1 MRERACFVLHVLPDR
16 LDEYRRRHGEVWP
29 EMLEALREAGW
40 RNYSLFLREDGLL
53 VGYVECDDFAAA
65 QERMAAT
72 AVNDRWQREM
82 EPFLGTR
89 PDREGGMSRLE
100 EVFHLA

>member
-1 MRERACFVLHVLPDR
+1 MERVCFLLHVRPDR
-16 LDEYRRRHGEVWP
+16 LAEYRRRHHEVWP
-29 EMLEALREAGW
+29 DMVQALREAGW
-40 RNYSLFLREDGLL
+40 RNYSLFLQEDGLL
-53 VGYVECDDFAAA
+53 VGYLECDDFAAA

-82 EPFLGTR
+82 APFLGAR
-89 PDREGGMSRLE
+89 ADGEDGMSRLE